1 MKIACILA
9 GVLWLAAPLASHAE
23 PTERQL
29 KLLQNNCLQCHVR
42 EHLGAPVMGRLEDWS
57 TRNRKGE
64 EALLRNVVQGL
75 RGMPPLGYCAACDEA
90 DLRVLVRLVA
100 GLPERK

>member
-1 MKIACILA
+1 MRIRSLLIEMLS
-9 GVLWLAAPLASHAE
+9 LAAPLAAQAE

-42 EHLGAPVMGRLEDWS
+42 EHIGAPVMGRPEDWDA
-57 TRNRKGE
+57 RKRQGE
-64 EALLRNVVQGL
+64 EALLRNVIQGL
-75 RGMPPLGYCAACDEA
+75 RGMPPFGYCSACDET

-100 GLPERK
+100 GLEEKK